1 MRCASISWRAG
12 TPRGGRDAPP
22 DRGGSIRPGE
32 SSAPAGQNA
41 PVRISAKTDY
51 AVRAACELAAADPA
65 VWVKTESVAERQGVP
80 LPFLLN
86 ILAELRTAGLV
97 QSRRG
102 AEGGYRLAQPAG
114 SIAVAD
120 VIRAIDGPLANIAG
134 ERPEQVEYAGP
145 AVALR
150 EVWVAL
156 RATMRTV
163 LEGVTL
169 ADLVSGTLPA
179 EVAALLHDEDAWQA
193 RI

>member
-1 MRCASISWRAG
+1 M
-12 TPRGGRDAPP
+12 T
-22 DRGGSIRPGE
+22 
-32 SSAPAGQNA
+32 GQNGT
-41 PVRISAKTDY
+41 VRISAKTDY
-51 AVRAACELAAADPA
+51 AVRAATELAASETG
-65 VWVKTESVAERQGVP
+65 VWVKTETVADRQGIP

-102 AEGGYRLAQPAG
+102 AEGGYRLALPPDE
-114 SIAVAD
+114 IAIAD
-120 VIRAIDGPLANIAG
+120 VIRAVDGPLANIAG
-134 ERPEQVEYAGP
+134 DRPEDVAYAGA

-150 EVWVAL
+150 DVWIAL

-169 ADLVSGTLPA
+169 ADVAGGTLPKPLTA
-179 EVAALLHDEDAWQA
+179 VLQDEDVWRA